1 MRRGVEGGEVEKNSA
16 LDRRGAGNISSP
28 EQVVRPAQIEQHD
41 GFPAG
46 RRMFGRAIGT
56 EIVTLESE
64 QPSIRQ
70 RSEGTHHQM
79 ARLDFLSGGSR
90 GVEFHRIGQRQEINR
105 RHLRRLGV
113 INNQK
118 GGTGL
123 ASAILHQAALQHG
136 RKVPVGQEGQTLEAA
151 VRFAARDKRVLLIRG
166 EIWPGGAPRDEARG
180 RGKAPHELPGG
191 VEFAHRRVV
200 FLGNEKMA
208 VVRHSESFRI
218 MTHPSVNTLRRLSR
232 GHIRGTVR

>member
-1 MRRGVEGGEVEKNSA
+1 MAEYGDETVVGGGKQQTHAVAVDRGQGDTLPFGGHFRARQTVRRGVEGGEVEKNSA

-70 RSEGTHHQM
+70 RGEGTHHQM

-90 GVEFHRIGQRQEINR
+90 GV
-105 RHLRRLGV
+105 
-113 INNQK
+113 
-118 GGTGL
+118 
-123 ASAILHQAALQHG
+123 
-136 RKVPVGQEGQTLEAA
+136 
-151 VRFAARDKRVLLIRG
+151 
-166 EIWPGGAPRDEARG
+166 
-180 RGKAPHELPGG
+180 
-191 VEFAHRRVV
+191 
-200 FLGNEKMA
+200 
-208 VVRHSESFRI
+208 
-218 MTHPSVNTLRRLSR
+218 
-232 GHIRGTVR
+232 